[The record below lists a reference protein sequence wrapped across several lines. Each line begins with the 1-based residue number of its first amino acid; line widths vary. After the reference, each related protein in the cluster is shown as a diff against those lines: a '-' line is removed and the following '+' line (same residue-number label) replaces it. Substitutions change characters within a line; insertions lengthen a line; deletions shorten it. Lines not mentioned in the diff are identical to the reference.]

1 MITSS
6 GDIPGRNGASS
17 MANLTI
23 SERAYQ
29 TLQELA
35 EAEGK
40 TPEDVLD
47 TLLEA
52 VIEQKADLLRRLGGV
67 GRAKQG
73 MLYNPATGRRIYET
87 DDWLRHLGA
96 TEEQIR
102 RAEQEALTDADA

>member
-1 MITSS
+1 
-6 GDIPGRNGASS
+6 

-40 TPEDVLD
+40 TSEDLLD

-52 VIEQKADLLRRLGGV
+52 VIEPQADLLQRLGRVAREKRGT
-67 GRAKQG
+67 
-73 MLYNPATGRRIYET
+73 LYNPATDGASMKPMTGCGTWGPPKSRFVVQSRR
-87 DDWLRHLGA
+87 L
-96 TEEQIR
+96 
-102 RAEQEALTDADA
+102 

>member
-1 MITSS
+1 
-6 GDIPGRNGASS
+6 

-47 TLLEA
+47 TILEA
-52 VIEQKADLLRRLGGV
+52 VIEPQTDLLQRLGHAARKK
-67 GRAKQG
+67 RAV
-73 MLYNPATGRRIYET
+73 LYNPATGRRIYET

-102 RAEQEALTDADA
+102 HAEQEALSDADA

>member
-1 MITSS
+1 MMSN
-6 GDIPGRNGASS
+6 GNIPGERGANS

-40 TPEDVLD
+40 TPEDLLD

-52 VIEQKADLLRRLGGV
+52 VIEPQTDLLQRLGRVAREKRGE
-67 GRAKQG
+67 
-73 MLYNPATGRRIYET
+73 LYNPATGRRIYET

-96 TEEQIR
+96 SEEQI
-102 RAEQEALTDADA
+102 

>member
-1 MITSS
+1 MITSNSDIS
-6 GDIPGRNGASS
+6 GGKGASS

-40 TPEDVLD
+40 TPEDLLD

-52 VIEQKADLLRRLGGV
+52 VIEPQADLLQRLGRVAREKRG
-67 GRAKQG
+67 G
-73 MLYNPATGRRIYET
+73 LSNPATGRRIYET

-102 RAEQEALTDADA
+102 RAEQEALNDADA

>member
-1 MITSS
+1 
-6 GDIPGRNGASS
+6 

-47 TLLEA
+47 TILDA
-52 VIEQKADLLRRLGGV
+52 VIEPQADLLQRLGRV
-67 GRAKQG
+67 GRAKRAA
-73 MLYNPATGRRIYET
+73 LYNPATGRRIYET

-102 RAEQEALTDADA
+102 RAEQEALSDADA